1 MVVARSW
8 GKKQDRWLM
17 LMGTE
22 FQFGKVKSSRDGW
35 WCLRN
40 NINALDATELF
51 IENWLKMVNFLL
63 CIFQH
68 TQKNCQ
74 LQSLW

>member
-1 MVVARSW
+1 
-8 GKKQDRWLM
+8 M

-68 TQKNCQ
+68 TQKKRQ
-74 LQSLW
+74 IWKEGLFSFFSHLEEMSIQF